1 MKKKYAAMILVLPA
15 LAVVTFIGA
24 ILCLGFEAGSIG
36 EYLEG
41 VLFLLV
47 YHTIAGISAIVWLFL
62 GVAGF
67 TAGAWL
73 LLTAR
78 SRVWLRLGAGLSMLP
93 VIAVVLA
100 FFFLE
105 YRGP

>member
-1 MKKKYAAMILVLPA
+1 MKKKYAAMILALPT
-15 LAVVTFIGA
+15 LA
-24 ILCLGFEAGSIG
+24 ILALVCVTLCFGILDEGLAT
-36 EYLEG
+36 YLDC
-41 VLFLLV
+41 VLLLLV
-47 YHTIAGISAIVWLFL
+47 CHTIAGIPAIVWLFL
-62 GVAGF
+62 GLAGY

-105 YRGP
+105 YHGP